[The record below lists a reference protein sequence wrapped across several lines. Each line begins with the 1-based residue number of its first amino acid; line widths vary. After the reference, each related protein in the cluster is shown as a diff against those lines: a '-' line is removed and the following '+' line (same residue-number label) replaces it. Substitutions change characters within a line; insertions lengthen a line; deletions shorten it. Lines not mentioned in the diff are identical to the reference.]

1 MAIIHQHLPDVIR
14 FDNGTAIG
22 LLARGGR
29 FLGLGGVSV
38 RGTLLRSPRRPM
50 FVEIRSPD
58 AVELDDYQ
66 IRRWGSAG
74 RGVRLEFGMKRC
86 AGGVMEY
93 MVHAVRNRYR
103 MVDWTEEPQAAS
115 GTRLELELRPIAR
128 RVGSATGT
136 GFSYQYRYRSREL
149 PIYKILDRGTWEL
162 GARAKGNEI
171 WMRNGVVPAIT
182 PIRSARQF
190 YSTEWY
196 LPTIANPNIFQ
207 FHPLQT
213 QLQGFT
219 FTAAAEGVLITRPT
233 RLAHIR
239 TLIEKPRGADEIVHY
254 HEHCADLGRTL
265 ETSPVEVLF
274 FPGKLDFAGRA
285 NLYEAF
291 REVVLDSL
299 HEQAGM
305 RREYVTTY
313 GVIEEWGNADFRR
326 YAARGLPKLIKAGVK
341 TVMIPSHFAS
351 NMNTYGVS
359 NMCCTVDLRVPESVG
374 EGKVKAFCRKARGA
388 GVRIEMWGNTSLSTL
403 SVILDMRNGRPQRVD
418 FPPREGSLI
427 EALAKARDPYV
438 RNPSNAIEADHYT
451 PVFAVMNL
459 RDPAVRAFWLK
470 QWKAAHEELGLDG
483 IFLDS
488 SFNLSSDKFHWIQN
502 TDPGRGHG
510 ATLDQAQLLGHLRP
524 ADEPPAAILSQ
535 YRAHLSL
542 MAEMQRM
549 GYHYAGEDLGIF
561 GVNRS
566 GPGVAMRL
574 GSLPLWGNSLC
585 VYDVPAIRK
594 AGADPAEVFFRG
606 LAYRLMWYLYWDIAS
621 DCLTFH
627 QGKPRG
633 DYDRP
638 TAWHLALIRAYNT
651 AYEVMRGRRTVLPG
665 EAGVVYQKDRQLVLW
680 SFTDVEVPMGRA
692 RARNLLDGTETV
704 GGRLA
709 ARKRQVYLVTA
720 RRR

>member
-1 MAIIHQHLPDVIR
+1 MKRDLPDGIG
-14 FDNGTAIG
+14 FDNGTTIG
-22 LLARGGR
+22 LLARGGL
-29 FLGLGGVSV
+29 FQGLGEVSV
-38 RGTLLRSPRRPM
+38 HGTALRSPRRPM

-58 AVELDDYQ
+58 AVELCDYQ
-66 IRRWGSAG
+66 VRRWGPAG
-74 RGVRLEFGMKRC
+74 RGVRFEFGMSRR
-86 AGGVMEY
+86 ATGVMEY

-103 MVDWTEEPQAAS
+103 AADWTKGPEPAS
-115 GTRLELELRPIAR
+115 GTSLELELRPVTR
-128 RVGSATGT
+128 RVGSAEGT

-149 PIYKILDRGTWEL
+149 SIYKVLDRGTWEI
-162 GARAKGNEI
+162 GGRAKGNEI
-171 WMRNGVVPAIT
+171 WMRSGVVPAIT
-182 PIRSARQF
+182 PIRSVGQF

-219 FTAAAEGVLITRPT
+219 FTAAAEGVLITWPA

-239 TLIEKPRGADEIVHY
+239 TLLEKPRGVNELVHY

-274 FPGKLDFAGRA
+274 FPGKLDFVGRA

-291 REVVLDSL
+291 RERVLDSL
-299 HEQAGM
+299 HRQAGM

-313 GVIEEWGNADFRR
+313 GVIEEWGNADFAR
-326 YAARGLPKLIKAGVK
+326 YRA
-341 TVMIPSHFAS
+341 VMIPSHFAN

-374 EGKVKAFCRKARGA
+374 EGKVKAFCRKARAAGA
-388 GVRIEMWGNTSLSTL
+388 RVEMWGNTSLSTL
-403 SVILDMRNGRPQRVD
+403 SVILDMRNGKPQRVD
-418 FPPREGSLI
+418 FPPLEGSLI
-427 EALAKARDPYV
+427 EALGKARDPYV

-470 QWKAAHEELGLDG
+470 QWKAAHEKLGLDG

-502 TDPGRGHG
+502 TAPGRGHG
-510 ATLDQAQLLGHLRP
+510 ATLDQAHLLGHLRP
-524 ADEPPAAILSQ
+524 EDEPPAAILSQ

-542 MAEMQRM
+542 MAGMQRM
-549 GYHYAGEDLGIF
+549 GYHYAGEDLGAF

-574 GSLPLWGNSLC
+574 ASLPLWGNSLC

-594 AGADPAEVFFRG
+594 EGADPAEVFFRG
-606 LAYRLMWYLYWDIAS
+606 LAYRLMWYLYWDAGS
-621 DCLTFH
+621 DRLTFH
-627 QGKPRG
+627 QGQPRG
-633 DYDRP
+633 GYDRP
-638 TAWHLALIRAYNT
+638 TPWHLALIRACNA
-651 AYEVMRGRRTVLPG
+651 AYEVMRGRRTILPG
-665 EAGVVYQKDRQLVLW
+665 EAGVVYQKDHRLVLW
-680 SFTDVEVPMGRA
+680 SFTDSEFPTGGA
-692 RARNLLDGTETV
+692 RARNLLDGTEAE

-709 ARKRQVYLVTA
+709 AKKRQVYLVTLSRGA
-720 RRR
+720 R